1 MDSEWKPIN
10 DFLLD
15 LTLKNRIRNQ
25 STEDLKEI
33 QRLQQAALQKI
44 REYTLS
50 NPQNVLSKALKNGLR
65 GQISAG
71 SAGGG

>member
-10 DFLLD
+10 DFLLE
-15 LTLKNRIRNQ
+15 LTLKKRIRNQ

-33 QRLQQAALQKI
+33 ERLQEAGLQKI

-50 NPQNVLSKALKNGLR
+50 NPDNKLSDALRRGL
-65 GQISAG
+65 Q
-71 SAGGG
+71 GGGLSAMEPNK